1 MAAATIVSLEMRG
14 GVAKGKT
21 TDIIEELLNT
31 FRRVDLLLPDCIFNP
46 TKIHAHILTY
56 TLRYKHTHTHTYRH
70 TLIHLHRET
79 FQSRGWLM
87 FNL

>member
-1 MAAATIVSLEMRG
+1 MAVATIVSSGMRG

-56 TLRYKHTHTHTYRH
+56 TLRYKHTHTHTDILSYTYTER
-70 TLIHLHRET
+70 RS
-79 FQSRGWLM
+79 SRVAG
-87 FNL
+87 